1 MNKILVV
8 AGIIIVAVAKVL
20 ILKFV
25 LFDLPAYDRCLAYSS
40 SLPAG
45 SSAPGCAGVSF
56 IPFIVGWILVAAG
69 AGILIYGLKAD
80 SIPKSR
86 LV

>member
-8 AGIIIVAVAKVL
+8 AGIIIVAVAKVV

-25 LFDLPAYDRCLAYSS
+25 LFDLPAYDRCLAYGS
-40 SLPAG
+40 SLLPG
-45 SSAPGCAGVSF
+45 SSAPGCAEVSI
-56 IPFIVGWILVAAG
+56 IPFVVGWILVAAG
-69 AGILIYGLKAD
+69 AGVLIYGLKAD